1 MIKVTVSANVN
12 PTEDR
17 EKVCEAINNIFPDI
31 ELVEEKLSECS
42 STFSGEGDKFA
53 LTSLHNLIR
62 EEEIIDTS
70 RTRLNVGLSEDG
82 LSTSFIISKQ
92 VATVGRL
99 NYPAKE
105 EPLGSINIEVVADSE
120 KEMERF
126 FDWLTPPTENGIPD
140 FEINID
146 SV

>member
-1 MIKVTVSANVN
+1 MIKVIVSAIVN

-17 EKVCEAINNIFPDI
+17 EKVREAINNIFPDI
-31 ELVEEKLSECS
+31 ELEEEQLSEHS
-42 STFSGEGDKFA
+42 SRFSGEGDKFV
-53 LTSLHNLIR
+53 LRNLHYLIR

-82 LSTSFIISKQ
+82 KSTSFIISKQ

-99 NYPAKE
+99 NYPAQE
-105 EPLGSINIEVVADSE
+105 EPLGSINVEIFADS
-120 KEMERF
+120 KREMERF
-126 FDWLTPPTENGIPD
+126 FDWLTPATENGVPE

>member
-1 MIKVTVSANVN
+1 MIKVLVSAIVS

-17 EKVCEAINNIFPDI
+17 DKVREAVNNIFPDV
-31 ELVEEKLSECS
+31 ELEEEKLSEYS
-42 STFSGEGDKFA
+42 SSFSGEGDKFA
-53 LTSLHNLIR
+53 LRHLHNLIR

-82 LSTSFIISKQ
+82 QSTSFIISKQ

-99 NYPAKE
+99 NYPAQE
-105 EPLGSINIEVVADSE
+105 EPLGSINIEVFADSRR
-120 KEMERF
+120 EMERF
-126 FDWLTPPTENGIPD
+126 FDWLTPPTENGVPE

>member
-1 MIKVTVSANVN
+1 MIKVIVSAKVN
-12 PTEDR
+12 PTEDGD
-17 EKVCEAINNIFPDI
+17 KVREAIRNIFPDI
-31 ELVEEKLSECS
+31 GLKEEKLSEYS
-42 STFSGEGDKFA
+42 SRLSGKGDISAF
-53 LTSLHNLIR
+53 TNLHHLIR

-70 RTRLNVGLSEDG
+70 RTRLNVGLSEDRK
-82 LSTSFIISKQ
+82 STSFIVSKQ

-105 EPLGSINIEVVADSE
+105 ESLGSINIEVLADSDT
-120 KEMERF
+120 EMQRF
-126 FDWLTPPTENGIPD
+126 FDWLTPPTENGIPN

>member
-1 MIKVTVSANVN
+1 MIKVIVSAKVN

-17 EKVCEAINNIFPDI
+17 DKVREAINNIFPDI
-31 ELVEEKLSECS
+31 ELKEEELSEHS
-42 STFSGEGDKFA
+42 SVFSGEGDKFA
-53 LTSLHNLIR
+53 LRHLHHLIR

-82 LSTSFIISKQ
+82 KSTSFIVCKQ
-92 VATVGRL
+92 VATVARL
-99 NYPAKE
+99 NYPAQE
-105 EPLGSINIEVVADSE
+105 EALGSINVEIFADSE
-120 KEMERF
+120 REMGRF
-126 FDWLTPPTENGIPD
+126 FDWLTPPTENGIPE